1 MNAVIHSKAAVAAA
15 AAAYPETLQTAQ
27 VYHS

>member
-1 MNAVIHSKAAVAAA
+1 MDAVEHSKATVVA

>member
-1 MNAVIHSKAAVAAA
+1 MNAVIHSKATVAAA
-15 AAAYPETLQTAQ
+15 VAYPETLQTAQ